1 MNNVEKTVQSIRWTD
16 EATTDL
22 VDIIDYI
29 EQRNAVAAQ
38 ALHETIMQAAE
49 NLPSMP
55 YLFRRGREPGTREY
69 VVHPNY
75 ILVYQVGSEFIDVL
89 RVLHSRQ
96 QYP

>member
-1 MNNVEKTVQSIRWTD
+1 MQPIRWTE

-22 VDIIDYI
+22 VEIIDYI
-29 EQRNAVAAQ
+29 EQRNEFAAY
-38 ALHETIMQAAE
+38 ALHETIVHAAE
-49 NLPSMP
+49 NLSSMP

-75 ILVYQVGSEFIDVL
+75 ILVYQVGSDFVDVL